1 MKGMV
6 NMKNVTIAQDLNK
19 FFKKGDKVEVLGIDK
34 KSQLVYVKKGNKC
47 SWIMFKDIAES
58 L

>member
-1 MKGMV
+1 MV
-6 NMKNVTIAQDLNK
+6 SMKNVTIAQDLNK

-34 KSQLVYVKKGNKC
+34 KSQLVYVKKGNKR